1 MKKIIASLLLFAVT
15 MLASNEASAQSILD
29 RAKQKVRNRAN
40 QKVDRA
46 IDKGLDEVENSAK
59 VKKETGSGGG
69 AASEQGTTAGA
80 NTQTGNT
87 TTENKE
93 SNASPALAY
102 TSKYDFV
109 PGAKVIAYEDFN
121 ETAIGDF
128 PTRWNTNAT
137 AEVVTINNKE
147 GKWLKINKQ
156 GVWHPEFITSLPENF
171 TLEFDLGVSNNWNSS
186 PFVLNIANLK
196 TPQDFQDYYHYVNW
210 KGNHAVHLQFRPA
223 VKTAGA
229 AGNSKVIA
237 GATGN
242 HTINNDVDFTVW
254 DNTNNLFAHISVWR
268 QNQRLRVYVNG
279 EKIWDLP
286 RAFDA
291 SSKYNAI
298 TVAAYDSYKKDDY
311 FLLNNIRLAVG
322 APDTRNKL
330 ITEGKFVTH
339 GILFDVNSDQIK
351 PESAGALK
359 DIGNVL
365 KENPSVKVK
374 IVGHTDA
381 DGDDKT
387 NMDLSKRRAA
397 SVKKYLVK
405 EFGITGDN
413 LETDGKGESQ
423 PADKNTTSEG
433 KANNRRVEFIKL

>member
-1 MKKIIASLLLFAVT
+1 M
-15 MLASNEASAQSILD
+15 
-29 RAKQKVRNRAN
+29 
-40 QKVDRA
+40 
-46 IDKGLDEVENSAK
+46 
-59 VKKETGSGGG
+59 
-69 AASEQGTTAGA
+69 
-80 NTQTGNT
+80 
-87 TTENKE
+87 
-93 SNASPALAY
+93 
-102 TSKYDFV
+102 
-109 PGAKVIAYEDFN
+109 PGATVIAFEDFN

-128 PTRWNTNAT
+128 PMRWNTNAT

-171 TLEFDLGVSNNWNSS
+171 TLEFDLGVSNDWNSS
-186 PFVLNIANLK
+186 ALALNIANLK
-196 TPQDFQDYYHYVNW
+196 TPDDYTNYYHYVNW
-210 KGNHAVHLQFRPA
+210 TGAHALHLEFRPKVHA
-223 VKTAGA
+223 SGA
-229 AGNSKVIA
+229 DGNSKVIA

-242 HTINNDVDFTVW
+242 HTISNDVAFSVW
-254 DNTNNLFAHISVWR
+254 DNKDNQFAHISVWR

-291 SSKYNAI
+291 TAKYNAI
-298 TVAAYDSYKKDDY
+298 TVAAYDSYKKEDY
-311 FLLNNIRLAVG
+311 FLLSNIRLAAG
-322 APDTRNKL
+322 IPDTRKKL

-339 GILFDVNSDQIK
+339 GILFDVASDKIK
-351 PESAGALK
+351 PESAGVLK
-359 DIGNVL
+359 DIGTVL

-387 NMDLSKRRAA
+387 NMELSKRRATA
-397 SVKKYLVK
+397 VKNYLVR
-405 EFGITGDN
+405 EYGITAES

-423 PADKNTTSEG
+423 PTDKNTTSEG